1 MRRALLAADLMD
13 RYLDRPAYQRDDY
26 LLWIAS
32 AKREDTRNRRIAQM
46 LKELE
51 AGGVYMRIP
60 WRGLSSKRE
69 YAPRA
74 PEETALIVNH
84 FRRDKGALTM
94 AERLA
99 APRADLLGWHSD
111 FEPARVLSEPQLQ
124 LVEEQNLPSAGLMSL
139 MRDCT
144 PLVRTRTGSCYPA
157 DWDRTGYKGR
167 FRPLLDGFD
176 R

>member
-1 MRRALLAADLMD
+1 MTSESGTTRPVRPRQEMPEDVRRALLAADLMD
-13 RYLDRPAYQRDDY
+13 LYLDRPAYRRDDY

-74 PEETALIVNH
+74 PEE
-84 FRRDKGALTM
+84 
-94 AERLA
+94 
-99 APRADLLGWHSD
+99 
-111 FEPARVLSEPQLQ
+111 
-124 LVEEQNLPSAGLMSL
+124 PSRS
-139 MRDCT
+139 
-144 PLVRTRTGSCYPA
+144 
-157 DWDRTGYKGR
+157 
-167 FRPLLDGFD
+167 
-176 R
+176 